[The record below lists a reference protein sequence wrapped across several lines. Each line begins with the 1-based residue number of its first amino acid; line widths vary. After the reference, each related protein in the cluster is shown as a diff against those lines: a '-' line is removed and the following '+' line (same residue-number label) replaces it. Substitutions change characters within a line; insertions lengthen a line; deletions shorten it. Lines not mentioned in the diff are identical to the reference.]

1 MTNPTTLRPTLDAG
15 LVGPPRDPVL
25 REIGERVLA
34 QNRAAALKAMA
45 SIVDPQRF
53 GLPDASSTEA
63 LMHRRF
69 LDKPA
74 ALRAAA
80 AQRAVDGGVTATL
93 GARATQEAPD
103 LRLLEPVAVQM
114 RSRRGGLSIT
124 PDQVEAA
131 VAGDLEPVSYEH
143 IGIRSAGPQDNPTP
157 VTRTTH
163 RRTPGTTAHPVG
175 IPRPTIPIKPK
186 PVLHLP
192 KPKPKPKLHFDTFS
206 GVEMRLHW
214 LKCKSD
220 TDEWDSD
227 EIGLA
232 GVGTYGGGKGVKIP
246 SFVISND
253 MDEGEAVYFGTDW
266 IKGDLTPNP
275 KTFVAFRDV
284 DDTITLPNPQKLKLG
299 WPRTYTAT
307 LLLVELDNGGF
318 PEFVQKIFDK
328 IKGELADAIG
338 AALGAAVGAA
348 IGSVIPG
355 IGTAVGAAI
364 GALAGWILG
373 ELWATFRSWWEDDEF
388 PPITAATRRLSPL
401 HHFES
406 SNAPITDRRVAWWK
420 FDTSHYELSYDWAL
434 LD

>member
-74 ALRAAA
+74 AFRAAA
-80 AQRAVDGGVTATL
+80 AQRAVDGGVNAAL

-103 LRLLEPVAVQM
+103 LRLLEPVAEQM
-114 RSRRGGLSIT
+114 RSRRGRLSIT
-124 PDQVEAA
+124 PAQVEAA
-131 VAGDLEPVSYEH
+131 AAGDFEAVSYEH
-143 IGIRSAGPQDNPTP
+143 IGIRSAGPGDIPSTL
-157 VTRTTH
+157 TRATN
-163 RRTPGTTAHPVG
+163 RPTTAHPVG
-175 IPRPTIPIKPK
+175 IPRPTIP
-186 PVLHLP
+186 V
-192 KPKPKPKLHFDTFS
+192 KPKPKPKLHFPKPKPKLQIDTFT

-214 LKCKSD
+214 VNCKSD
-220 TDEWDSD
+220 TDEISSD
-227 EIGLA
+227 EISLA
-232 GVGTYGGGKGVKIP
+232 GVGTYGGGRAVKIP
-246 SFVISND
+246 SFVVSND
-253 MDEGEAVYFGTDW
+253 MDAGETRFFGTNW
-266 IKGDLTPNP
+266 IKGDFTPDP
-275 KTFVAFRDV
+275 RTFVVFRDV
-284 DDTITLPNPQKLKLG
+284 DDTITMPNPKNLKLG

-328 IKGELADAIG
+328 VKGEIADAVG

-348 IGSVIPG
+348 AGSVIPG
-355 IGTAVGAAI
+355 IGEAVGALI
-364 GALAGWILG
+364 GALVGWILG
-373 ELWATFRSWWEDDEF
+373 ELWATFLGWWEDDEF

-401 HHFES
+401 HTFES
-406 SNAPITDRRVAWWK
+406 SNAPVTDRRVASWK